1 MPYSSLKVRLFMA
14 LESFLRVPPLLIVD
28 EIFRISFGLGN
39 ANKYATNVSSA
50 SHKTTTIPD
59 KLELSELERLSSNYT
74 NETVSVE
81 STPPV
86 TSQATLG
93 LISSFPVVNEVWQVI
108 SDALYHVFSPDSPV
122 ATAATASSVGPS
134 PVTTTTIVEEVQ
146 ADSDL
151 VGSFEASTAQAAAD
165 LMKILEF
172 LVCLILF
179 FVAVITFM
187 LATENLIKLYSH
199 LVAFFSLYLAYIFS
213 PFPAIALATIPS
225 LVYNMTCRTLLVAV
239 YYACRS
245 WPGCYNL
252 SGDNSLRTTLTEGVL
267 LGMFFLTGAT
277 KIHPVLYVIIMVAL
291 HHPLVRCLPDIF
303 AFLKSSWNE
312 TKRVQNE
319 YGLSH
324 LIQVESGRLRV
335 NTVFR
340 LFWIT
345 RAGYDAVSKCCNEP
359 FNSMFRYVMTHGTE
373 TFTGIVGLTVTVSAI
388 CHHIGE
394 GLLYLLYN
402 GANTEADAN
411 RFGSISTVLFFILSL
426 QTGLTSLD
434 PEKRL
439 DRLMKNIVLLGTAL
453 FHALHQMIAPVL
465 TAFRAFQTL
474 QIRAAVLSCSFF
486 LMSGC
491 LTYYLLRYSTI
502 STWSLAVL
510 ALAIEFKIK
519 IFISLLISFVVY
531 LSQLVQYPEVLEK
544 FVNSCRRVLPTFVV
558 RFFDHL
564 HDQLSHEDVVFYLK
578 SAANVAEFLTGIFL
592 FANAVFIF
600 VFESASAIRAI
611 GMSVHAYFNIWCEAQ
626 KGFRIYCQRKTAS
639 QKIMSLADA
648 TDDQLRSRHDDV
660 CAVCYEEMESAKVTN
675 CNHLFH
681 AVCLRKWLYVQNT
694 CPLCHEV
701 LYREDA
707 LEGSDNAQ
715 AQGADYQNQNPRV
728 PPAIG
733 NSNGRLLNV
742 PAVDFDN
749 SFEVI
754 NPSDDNDTDADTSSN
769 NNGTLVSAASSSNG
783 GVRRNSLPAG
793 VFNGIRFVVPETD
806 HAGNSSSSGTDFTV
820 DDGSDGDELWAEEYS
835 SSDDDDD
842 DNGRRRRIRERREA
856 IGVPLLL

>member
-39 ANKYATNVSSA
+39 ANKYATSGSP
-50 SHKTTTIPD
+50 KTTYIPD

-74 NETVSVE
+74 NETVSVINT
-81 STPPV
+81 TPP
-86 TSQATLG
+86 TSQASVG

-108 SDALYHVFSPDSPV
+108 SDALYHVFSTDSPV
-122 ATAATASSVGPS
+122 AAANAGTVGPS
-134 PVTTTTIVEEVQ
+134 PVTTATIVEEVQ
-146 ADSDL
+146 TESDL
-151 VGSFEASTAQAAAD
+151 AGSLEASTVQAAAD

-172 LVCLILF
+172 LVCLVLF

-225 LVYNMTCRTLLVAV
+225 FVYNITCRTLLVAV

-277 KIHPVLYVIIMVAL
+277 KMHPVLYVIIMVGL

-474 QIRAAVLSCSFF
+474 QIRAAALSCSFF
-486 LMSGC
+486 VMSGF

-648 TDDQLRSRHDDV
+648 TDEQLRARHDDV
-660 CAVCYEEMESAKVTN
+660 SANK
-675 CNHLFH
+675 L
-681 AVCLRKWLYVQNT
+681 
-694 CPLCHEV
+694 
-701 LYREDA
+701 D
-707 LEGSDNAQ
+707 
-715 AQGADYQNQNPRV
+715 
-728 PPAIG
+728 
-733 NSNGRLLNV
+733 
-742 PAVDFDN
+742 
-749 SFEVI
+749 
-754 NPSDDNDTDADTSSN
+754 
-769 NNGTLVSAASSSNG
+769 
-783 GVRRNSLPAG
+783 
-793 VFNGIRFVVPETD
+793 
-806 HAGNSSSSGTDFTV
+806 
-820 DDGSDGDELWAEEYS
+820 
-835 SSDDDDD
+835 
-842 DNGRRRRIRERREA
+842 
-856 IGVPLLL
+856 